1 MSRGLVAKQSVMIHA
16 PVAKVWDALTDPEL
30 IKKYMFGSTV
40 TSDWTKGS
48 PITFAG
54 EWQGRRYED
63 KGVILRVEAPRVL
76 EYSHF
81 SPLSGQADRPE
92 NYHTVAIELS
102 ASDHGTVVSL
112 SQDNNATEQARQH
125 SEKNWGAM
133 LANLKQI
140 LE

>member
-1 MSRGLVAKQSVMIHA
+1 
-16 PVAKVWDALTDPEL
+16 VWDALTDPEV

-40 TSDWTKGS
+40 TSDWKKGS

-76 EYSHF
+76 EYSHY
-81 SPLSGQADRPE
+81 SPLSGQPDRPE
-92 NYHTVAIELS
+92 NYHTVTIELS
-102 ASDHGTVVSL
+102 TSDHGTLVSL
-112 SQDNNATEQARQH
+112 SQDNNATEQARDH

-133 LANLKQI
+133 LASLKQI